1 MSTAATGTPPEV
13 VTVPGTVRH
22 PRGAV
27 PWVLGGFVALPV
39 AVWVAIAAGFGLNA
53 PLLLILLLLLPLVLF
68 GAPFLWAAATRRRGA
83 VRLVHDRSGIVFP
96 ATGSDRVCY
105 LLMSLGLI
113 ALPVVATWDIA
124 RVGSENSGV
133 ARAFLY
139 AAPAIGIY
147 GLFWLRGWTPTHL
160 ALTPTG
166 VAAHAN
172 RTETTLSWDDLPPV
186 DANGAPRL
194 DKTLRAAGALF
205 PGTMLRSDPDVVAD
219 IIELYR
225 TRPDLRRELATGEV
239 LERLRR
245 GELTAPHTPAA

>member
-1 MSTAATGTPPEV
+1 MSAAATGAPVED
-13 VTVPGTVRH
+13 VTVPGAVRR
-22 PRGAV
+22 PLGAV
-27 PWVLGGFVALPV
+27 PWVLAGFVAVP
-39 AVWVAIAAGFGLNA
+39 AAIWVAIAAGFGLDA
-53 PLLLILLLLLPLVLF
+53 PLFFILALILPLVLF
-68 GAPFLWAAATRRRGA
+68 GAPFLWALVTRRRGV
-83 VRLVHDRSGIVFP
+83 VRLVHNRGGIVFP
-96 ATGSDRVCY
+96 ATSSNRICY

-147 GLFWLRGWTPTHL
+147 GLFWLRGWTPTSL
-160 ALTPTG
+160 TLTPAG
-166 VAAHAN
+166 VTAHAN
-172 RTETTLSWDDLPPV
+172 RTESTLSWDDLPPV

-194 DKTLRAAGALF
+194 DKTLRAAGTLF

-219 IIELYR
+219 LLELYR
-225 TRPDLRRELATGEV
+225 TRPDLRRELATGDV

-245 GELTAPHTPAA
+245 GDVTTSEPPR